1 MILKNKGLY
10 ILIGSVAIIGIGYYL
25 WNKNKQTSDLKSNE
39 IADDVVVD
47 KEKKLAIETKEELT
61 PKLIKISKEELESK
75 LKSACGKKPKLKKN
89 KILYNECRSKYID
102 KLKSQGYTSFDG
114 GFEGVVSEE
123 FFNQFDN
130 GWDINL

>member
-1 MILKNKGLY
+1 LKNKSLY
-10 ILIGSVAIIGIGYYL
+10 ILIGSVAIIGVGYYL
-25 WNKNKQTSDLKSNE
+25 WNKNKQTSNLKSNE

-47 KEKKLAIETKEELT
+47 KEIKVAIETKEQVT

-75 LKSACGKKPKLKKN
+75 LQSACGKKPKLKKN
-89 KILYNECRSKYID
+89 KILYDKCRSKYID

-114 GFEGVVSEE
+114 SFEGVVSEE

>member
-1 MILKNKGLY
+1 LILKNKGIY

-25 WNKNKQTSDLKSNE
+25 WNKNKQTSNLKSNE

-47 KEKKLAIETKEELT
+47 KETKVAIETKEELT

-75 LKSACGKKPKLKKN
+75 LQGACGKKPKLKKN
-89 KILYNECRSKYID
+89 KILYDKCRSKYID